1 MSEIVGAQ
9 QTAAQAYFCPKCGS
23 PSLRQTSKFVTEQ
36 NRLPVHC
43 DACQWDGD
51 QSQLAVAPFKHEF
64 KSDDDIA
71 QGMMTDLRNV
81 LAKTAAVTYGRFL
94 LKWGFLDQPISAV
107 QLAHYMDS
115 IARAVVKTIIETRK
129 AMAEEK
135 SRERAGV
142 PRAPGTQ
149 DR

>member
-9 QTAAQAYFCPKCGS
+9 QTPAQAYFCPKCGS
-23 PSLRQTSKFVTEQ
+23 PSLKQTSKFWTEE
-36 NRLPVHC
+36 NKAPVHC

-64 KSDDDIA
+64 RSDEDIA
-71 QGMMTDLRNV
+71 QNMMVDLRNV
-81 LAKTAAVTYGRFL
+81 LAKSAAVTYGRFL
-94 LKWGFLDQPISAV
+94 LKWGFLDQPVSAV

-129 AMAEEK
+129 GMAEEK
-135 SRERAGV
+135 SRERVGV
-142 PRAPGTQ
+142 PGTTGAQ
-149 DR
+149 DG